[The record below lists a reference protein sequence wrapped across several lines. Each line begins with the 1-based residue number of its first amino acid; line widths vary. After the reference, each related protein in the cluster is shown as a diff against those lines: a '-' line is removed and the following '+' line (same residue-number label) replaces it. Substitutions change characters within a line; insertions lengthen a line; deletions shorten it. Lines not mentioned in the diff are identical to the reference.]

1 MINKEAYD
9 YIYPYTDP
17 YTQSLNQSMYEG
29 IDYMED
35 TIGFHKPENS
45 PESDAEAA
53 RVARVAPVNPGTPVN
68 PAMTPPGVVP
78 VTPV

>member
-53 RVARVAPVNPGTPVN
+53 RVAPVNPGTPVN